1 VTAAPAAGADAL
13 DLLGGLVLDD
23 ERTWAEAASAF
34 QLDDAAA
41 ICDPTGPRR
50 HFLVRPRGASKT
62 TDAAGVALSLLV
74 TEAPARS
81 RSYAYAVDQDQATE
95 LLDAVGGFVARTPG
109 LAGLVEL
116 GARGLTVRASG
127 ASLSIEASDA
137 ASAFNKRPWLVVL
150 DELSS
155 WPRTGNHDRL
165 WSAVISALPKRRD
178 SRLVVLTMAGEPTH
192 PAYRT
197 WRRAQASSDW
207 RAAAIPGPCP
217 WWAPED
223 VAATRADLT
232 ESEFR
237 RYVLAEWV
245 EADDTLTTAADVAA
259 CVTHPGPLEP

>member
-137 ASAFNKRPWLVVL
+137 ASAFNKRPWLGAGRAV
-150 DELSS
+150 ELAADRE
-155 WPRTGNHDRL
+155 PR
-165 WSAVISALPKRRD
+165 SAVVGGHLGATQAPRLP
-178 SRLVVLTMAGEPTH
+178 AGGADH
-192 PAYRT
+192 GG
-197 WRRAQASSDW
+197 RADA
-207 RAAAIPGPCP
+207 PGLP
-217 WWAPED
+217 D
-223 VAATRADLT
+223 VAPRAG
-232 ESEFR
+232 
-237 RYVLAEWV
+237 VLGLARSGDPWPV
-245 EADDTLTTAADVAA
+245 PVVGARGRSRDAR
-259 CVTHPGPLEP
+259 GPDRERVPPLRAG

>member
-1 VTAAPAAGADAL
+1 M
-13 DLLGGLVLDD
+13 
-23 ERTWAEAASAF
+23 
-34 QLDDAAA
+34 
-41 ICDPTGPRR
+41 
-50 HFLVRPRGASKT
+50 
-62 TDAAGVALSLLV
+62 
-74 TEAPARS
+74 
-81 RSYAYAVDQDQATE
+81 
-95 LLDAVGGFVARTPG
+95 
-109 LAGLVEL
+109 
-116 GARGLTVRASG
+116 
-127 ASLSIEASDA
+127 
-137 ASAFNKRPWLVVL
+137 L